1 MLVFAYYLSL
11 QEDVSSYLRSCGWY
25 DEVHKSMRAKKR
37 LLGELSGGDCE
48 DGNDLKLVKPDLTHH
63 VFSYLS

>member
-1 MLVFAYYLSL
+1 MIVFAYYLSL

-37 LLGELSGGDCE
+37 LLGELSGGDGE
-48 DGNDLKLVKPDLTHH
+48 DGNDLK
-63 VFSYLS
+63 